1 MRWCGACRKRACICD
16 PVLFEQP
23 ENGFCCGARFSTWHI
38 ASADRRF
45 RITATVDVRNHS
57 EASSAYRSTQLY
69 ISGHQLRYKRK
80 QRDGRRSCPLIKVS
94 CRQDGLLPRIRSPRR
109 RARHS
114 RLSLLL
120 LPDDTSHQPIRNHP
134 ADLINFFL
142 RRAGNVAF
150 TQLHAHVLEFEQR
163 LASGLSSDVEE
174 HLSSLAHT

>member
-1 MRWCGACRKRACICD
+1 LRWCGACRKRACICD

-94 CRQDGLLPRIRSPRR
+94 CRQ
-109 RARHS
+109 
-114 RLSLLL
+114 
-120 LPDDTSHQPIRNHP
+120 PIRNHP